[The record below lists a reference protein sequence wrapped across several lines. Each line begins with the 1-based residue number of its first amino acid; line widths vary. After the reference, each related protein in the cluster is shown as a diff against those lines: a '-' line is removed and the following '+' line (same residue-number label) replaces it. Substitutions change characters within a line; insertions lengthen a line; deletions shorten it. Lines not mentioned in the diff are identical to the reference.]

1 MPYVFVK
8 ISQLKT
14 VICDSKSS
22 FRGCPWNS
30 DDLWEF
36 YQEIDCIVLIY
47 GEPGPF
53 PLEIFHSVIQ
63 CEISEELS
71 VWAGSFF
78 RDQIFSVPVPV
89 PSKKEQHSRDR
100 DVTLWQRGKKKICFS
115 LKSCISHGWLLFH
128 SLFHF
133 GNSFLL
139 IPFYSF
145 TFSPFSR
152 CQILPLC
159 STFPPFS
166 FSPFLKI

>member
-1 MPYVFVK
+1 MLS
-8 ISQLKT
+8 I
-14 VICDSKSS
+14 VIAQMFCLLHNVIVVMTWKMDARSYNTSFKLVIPKAAECDGTKNF
-22 FRGCPWNS
+22 FRYR
-30 DDLWEF
+30 DRYIF
-36 YQEIDCIVLIY
+36 
-47 GEPGPF
+47 PGP
-53 PLEIFHSVIQ
+53 IFS
-63 CEISEELS
+63 
-71 VWAGSFF
+71 GTGTFF
-78 RDQIFSVPVPV
+78 RDQFFSVPVPV